1 MGYINDFRAKFA
13 ALIEEGKRDEAIK
26 FAADTVLESYRNGL
40 ETGAKADKEDVRK
53 ANRFVKRGRTN
64 ANAPRR
70 SSGDAI
76 T

>member
-40 ETGAKADKEDVRK
+40 ETGAKADKDDVR
-53 ANRFVKRGRTN
+53 AATRFVKRGRRN

>member
-13 ALIEEGKRDEAIK
+13 ALIEEGKRDEAMK

-53 ANRFVKRGRTN
+53 ASRFAPRGRRN
-64 ANAPRR
+64 ASAPRR

>member
-1 MGYINDFRAKFA
+1 MGYINDFRAKFT

-40 ETGAKADKEDVRK
+40 ETGAKADKEDVRR
-53 ANRFVKRGRTN
+53 ANRFAKRRRTN

>member
-1 MGYINDFRAKFA
+1 MGYINNFRGKLH
-13 ALIEEGKRDEAIK
+13 ALIEEGKGDEAVK

-40 ETGAKADKEDVRK
+40 ALGAKADTGDVCK
-53 ANRFVKRGRTN
+53 ANRFAKRSRTN
-64 ANAPRR
+64 AHVPRR